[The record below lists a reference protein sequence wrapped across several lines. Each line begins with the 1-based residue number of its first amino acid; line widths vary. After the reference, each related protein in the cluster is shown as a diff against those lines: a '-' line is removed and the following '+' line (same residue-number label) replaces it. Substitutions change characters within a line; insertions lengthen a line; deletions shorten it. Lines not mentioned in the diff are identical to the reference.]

1 MRLRSS
7 ASALALV
14 FVFAFGLAGRA
25 QEWKQIGPDP
35 IAGESFSNLPN
46 ATSSGVVDG
55 IALDP
60 SGSKDSTIYIATA
73 AGGVWKTTDGGA
85 NWSSKNRSMDVL
97 YMGAIALDPSDP
109 TKVYAANGGPYCC
122 AVGGGIYSSTDGAE
136 DWTLINPQGIFTA
149 NPVNAIVLP
158 KSGTLLA
165 ATPHGLYKSVD
176 SGNHFGN
183 NDPNYDNGQPIPIV
197 TPQGT
202 LTNGNISDLKLD
214 TFNPTTVYVAINNVG
229 LFQSTDLGT
238 TFPASGKLFGS
249 ANFSFFSQ
257 YSDVFIKFAQSTQ
270 PNNKT
275 FYAFLCVGQPFLGS
289 AKTGEPCA
297 LLKSTNLG
305 SSWQRVTLL
314 TIARKQNGQAK
325 VWSFSVNQ
333 QDYDQIVAVDP
344 QNANGLYLGL
354 RQLYYVPGG
363 GSSPINPATTQI
375 DVNGAHTDDHAIAF
389 SPPSHFTGPP
399 TRAYVGNDG
408 GFVSTAASGSQ
419 PGAQWQFLN
428 KGLATALLKRIDI
441 GRGGQDAN
449 RYTWG
454 GMQDN
459 GVAARLPGLAGAE
472 WKLQCCGDTS
482 VIAVDPKNP
491 KNVIGSNDGQIWCS
505 TSACKNLS
513 SIGDVAFDPS
523 GGVAYVTSANTLFQ
537 SKDSGANFASIRTF
551 AQPINAIAQIK
562 GQPNLMWLGMGDG
575 TLRTSTDV
583 LKGSTAK
590 WSSVTVT
597 GAPSGRGVAG
607 LAIDPA
613 DPSAVV
619 VVYGGLS
626 STAPPQNAYRTADGG
641 KTWSNIGGA
650 GITSLPGLPLFSVVI
665 LPTTTP
671 STIIVGS
678 YNSVLQSSN
687 NGQSWQVL
695 GTGFPAA
702 EATSLALDYSS
713 DGFVL
718 RASTFGRSAWELGP
732 PPPPPTI
739 VPPTEPSCG
748 PGETFCTKFSPPR
761 CVPHDACLLQ
771 APSPGG

>member
-1 MRLRSS
+1 M
-7 ASALALV
+7 
-14 FVFAFGLAGRA
+14 
-25 QEWKQIGPDP
+25 
-35 IAGESFSNLPN
+35 
-46 ATSSGVVDG
+46 
-55 IALDP
+55 
-60 SGSKDSTIYIATA
+60 
-73 AGGVWKTTDGGA
+73 
-85 NWSSKNRSMDVL
+85 
-97 YMGAIALDPSDP
+97 
-109 TKVYAANGGPYCC
+109 
-122 AVGGGIYSSTDGAE
+122 
-136 DWTLINPQGIFTA
+136 
-149 NPVNAIVLP
+149 
-158 KSGTLLA
+158 
-165 ATPHGLYKSVD
+165 
-176 SGNHFGN
+176 
-183 NDPNYDNGQPIPIV
+183 
-197 TPQGT
+197 
-202 LTNGNISDLKLD
+202 
-214 TFNPTTVYVAINNVG
+214 
-229 LFQSTDLGT
+229 
-238 TFPASGKLFGS
+238 
-249 ANFSFFSQ
+249 
-257 YSDVFIKFAQSTQ
+257 
-270 PNNKT
+270 
-275 FYAFLCVGQPFLGS
+275 
-289 AKTGEPCA
+289 
-297 LLKSTNLG
+297 
-305 SSWQRVTLL
+305 
-314 TIARKQNGQAK
+314 
-325 VWSFSVNQ
+325 
-333 QDYDQIVAVDP
+333 AVDP

-583 LKGSTAK
+583 IKGSTAK

-695 GTGFPAA
+695 GTGFPTA

-739 VPPTEPSCG
+739 VPHTEPSCG